1 MSSYRVDNVSNTLCL
16 VWTHAASEL
25 LSLPS
30 SLASWRPPALRIQV
44 EPRATAATTAAP
56 TARSGTS
63 RRTSATATTAVP
75 SPLPPPPRRVSTV
88 ACQRGSGTTWRG
100 LVVAPECR
108 CSPYDRDDYPYP
120 QSVEPLIA
128 ERQGMRSPYDGT
140 RFASLK
146 ESDIEHVV
154 SISEAHDSG
163 LCAASAE
170 IRRRFARDLDNLTL
184 ATPALNRYE
193 KRGLDAAEWLPE
205 AESLLVRQDHR
216 RGTAGVPPDHRSA
229 GGRRPG
235 SGAGEVWFKLTGVRR
250 RRECRE
256 EACHGSA
263 GSVLRRVSTSSR
275 TPAYASRSRCR
286 ACSRCACSRA
296 ERARSRSCA
305 GSSRRWNNSKGAR
318 LPR

>member
-1 MSSYRVDNVSNTLCL
+1 MVSCIAAHTVRSVVLAIVVCLLCIVASLGVAHPGRTASDGCHYCRTNCDKWDLEKDQRHCHNAGSDSSAS
-16 VWTHAASEL
+16 AA
-25 LSLPS
+25 
-30 SLASWRPPALRIQV
+30 PA
-44 EPRATAATTAAP
+44 PATAA
-56 TARSGTS
+56 
-63 RRTSATATTAVP
+63 
-75 SPLPPPPRRVSTV
+75 
-88 ACQRGSGTTWRG
+88 CKRGSGQTWRG

-140 RFASLK
+140 TFASLK

-205 AESLLVRQDHR
+205 LNRCWYARTIISVRQEYRLTIDR
-216 RGTAGVPPDHRSA
+216 REAAALEAVLA
-229 GGRRPG
+229 KCG
-235 SGAGEVWFKLTGVRR
+235 SG
-250 RRECRE
+250 
-256 EACHGSA
+256 
-263 GSVLRRVSTSSR
+263 
-275 TPAYASRSRCR
+275 
-286 ACSRCACSRA
+286 
-296 ERARSRSCA
+296 
-305 GSSRRWNNSKGAR
+305 
-318 LPR
+318 